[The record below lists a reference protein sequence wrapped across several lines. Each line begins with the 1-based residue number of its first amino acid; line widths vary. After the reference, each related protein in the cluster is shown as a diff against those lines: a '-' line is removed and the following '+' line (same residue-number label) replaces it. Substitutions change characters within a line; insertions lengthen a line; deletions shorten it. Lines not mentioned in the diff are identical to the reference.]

1 MTTYSFCYRREGK
14 WFWTKIYFVK
24 GHQHDVKTDVMTV
37 FLKGGGLRTIRK
49 WKECE
54 IYLGDDFGDF
64 VKEQVEKDKAGVG
77 IK

>member
-1 MTTYSFCYRREGK
+1 
-14 WFWTKIYFVK
+14 
-24 GHQHDVKTDVMTV
+24 MTV